1 MVLRL
6 FLWPLSD
13 QTKENKKRKDFDV
26 QEFPFPTIK
35 YDGVYFFVSY
45 ESRKSY
51 GNYERAG
58 QTAVVFTFYPLDMSR
73 AFCSWKFVIISGKT
87 WIFSVVWLK
96 LLCLCPRWNKLMI
109 LGRISA
115 FLFYWLCFLD
125 SLTGSCF
132 SWYWSSSRNYE
143 LNTSSCLMLYYFTW
157 FVEIQGTST
166 LLWRIYKKNGVSKE
180 GVWPPTA
187 EADSA
192 DTDCW

>member
-58 QTAVVFTFYPLDMSR
+58 QTAVVFTFSPLAMSR
-73 AFCSWKFVIISGKT
+73 AFCS
-87 WIFSVVWLK
+87 
-96 LLCLCPRWNKLMI
+96 
-109 LGRISA
+109 
-115 FLFYWLCFLD
+115 
-125 SLTGSCF
+125 
-132 SWYWSSSRNYE
+132 
-143 LNTSSCLMLYYFTW
+143 
-157 FVEIQGTST
+157 
-166 LLWRIYKKNGVSKE
+166 
-180 GVWPPTA
+180 
-187 EADSA
+187 
-192 DTDCW
+192 